1 MWNSLVA
8 SSAQRWR
15 LLSLGAFAWW
25 WWRSD
30 PHRFRRIDGLIGA
43 ALSRFRRVALRAPQ
57 WYTFCDFMEDSMH
70 DERWGYYTAGR
81 VKFGEKKE
89 GDDFTTFP
97 VTMRP
102 SFGALLADAAHSA
115 WVASGGA
122 GRPFVLVELGCG
134 TGVLAHDVLLRCRDA
149 HPAMYAEVKYVIGER
164 SAALRAIQAET
175 NREFV
180 DAGKLTIAE
189 VDARGHGSGLA
200 LRAAVWSALGAA
212 ADAERPRG
220 VVLSNELP
228 DAFGVEKLL
237 VGVANGAAADA
248 AAAAERLRV
257 QRCVVVPLV
266 GARRLRELLD
276 AGGSEGDA
284 LRGGAEALL
293 TASRLQASAARAAV
307 ARGEAEAG
315 QGGAQLHTGAAEA
328 LSAWL
333 ATEEGSDGEWVALSR
348 EAYCNLKARC
358 VGAST
363 EEALD
368 AHVRI
373 AELYVCGAA
382 TDAALRQWSAL
393 HAEPIA
399 TALAAREARGGGGG
413 RLELYANPGLRPLAA
428 VCAAALDDA
437 LVITIDYGADMRT
450 LIAGARVVAPGGGTA
465 GGGAAGLRVRSRLEL
480 GLPAAEMLY
489 ARPGWCDLT
498 ADVDF
503 TELAAAG
510 EALGLRPVHYGA
522 QMDLELPAVAS
533 VGVPA
538 VSGAGAE
545 LRRGVADAF
554 YALGTFMLLVQASG
568 TLADA
573 WRWPVAPLDVARGW
587 PSMASLSAHNTC
599 RALGRICLGHALALQ
614 LADAEHAPPSEA
626 ALVAALADALV
637 ATVPCFRPHWRKMAR
652 AVLDLLADETPSP
665 RSQTPHPPPRTPAAA
680 PPLLFRAALRLVR
693 DDLRRLGAQVPSV
706 G

>member
-1 MWNSLVA
+1 MWHSLVA

-15 LLSLGAFAWW
+15 LLSLTTISLWW
-25 WWRSD
+25 WWRCD
-30 PHRFRRIDGLIGA
+30 PHRFRLIDSLSSKLLSA
-43 ALSRFRRVALRAPQ
+43 ALSRFRRIARRAPQ

-164 SAALRAIQAET
+164 SAALRAIQRET

-200 LRAAVWSALGAA
+200 LRAAVCCAPRRGGRG
-212 ADAERPRG
+212 RPRG
-220 VVLSNELP
+220 VVLKRAAGRLRRRE
-228 DAFGVEKLL
+228 AARRRRQRRRG
-237 VGVANGAAADA
+237 GRRGGGGGAAARA
-248 AAAAERLRV
+248 AV
-257 QRCVVVPLV
+257 
-266 GARRLRELLD
+266 
-276 AGGSEGDA
+276 
-284 LRGGAEALL
+284 RGGAARRRAPAARAARRGRLGRRRAPRRRGALL

-348 EAYCNLKARC
+348 EAYCDLKARC

-413 RLELYANPGLRPLAA
+413 RLELYANLGCSARR

-450 LIAGARVVAPGGGTA
+450 LIAGARVAPGSGTA
-465 GGGAAGLRVRSRLEL
+465 GGGAARLRVRSRLEL
-480 GLPAAEMLY
+480 LPAAEMLY

-510 EALGLRPVHYGA
+510 EALELRPVHYGA
-522 QMDLELPAVAS
+522 QMDLELPAIAGTGCPPS
-533 VGVPA
+533 AAPA
-538 VSGAGAE
+538 RSCAA
-545 LRRGVADAF
+545 
-554 YALGTFMLLVQASG
+554 
-568 TLADA
+568 
-573 WRWPVAPLDVARGW
+573 
-587 PSMASLSAHNTC
+587 ASLMRSRWAPSCSSCRRAAPSPTRGGGRWRRSTSPAAGRRWRLSRRTTPAARSAASASATPSRHSSPTLTT
-599 RALGRICLGHALALQ
+599 RRRRRHARR
-614 LADAEHAPPSEA
+614 HARRRPRRHG
-626 ALVAALADALV
+626 
-637 ATVPCFRPHWRKMAR
+637 PCFRPHWRKMAR
-652 AVLDLLADETPSP
+652 AVLDLADETPSP
-665 RSQTPHPPPRTPAAA
+665 RSQTPHRRRTP
-680 PPLLFRAALRLVR
+680 
-693 DDLRRLGAQVPSV
+693 RRRRRCCSARRCV
-706 G
+706 